1 MHKILSGGYMDIQK
15 LKKLLFRTII
25 IVISF
30 YANTAFAAQPTL
42 SNMLA
47 NFATTMPNL
56 MRLVT
61 ATAYVI
67 GMYFVVKGVAGLRT
81 IGQQTQQGTIGLK
94 PYLILILIGAALMY
108 LPSTVQTVNNTLF
121 SDANISPIAY
131 IFPDK
136 MDEWP
141 GLINI
146 CSMIMRLVGTISFV
160 KGLVTLNRNHPA
172 QDGQPSSFSRGIA
185 HLIGG
190 ALCINI
196 YNFVP
201 VIWNTLGLN

>member
-1 MHKILSGGYMDIQK
+1 MSIQK
-15 LKKLLFRTII
+15 LISLFFRTGII
-25 IVISF
+25 IISF
-30 YANTAFAAQPTL
+30 YANTAFAAQPTI

-61 ATAYVI
+61 ATAYVM
-67 GMYFVVKGVAGLRT
+67 GMYFVAKGVAGLKAV
-81 IGQQTQQGTIGLK
+81 GQQTQQGTIGLK

-108 LPSTVQTVNNTLF
+108 LPSAVQTVNNTLF

-136 MDEWP
+136 DEWS

-160 KGLVTLNRNHPA
+160 KGLVTLNRNQPA

-196 YNFVP
+196 YNFVL
-201 VIWNTLGLN
+201 VIWNTLGLS